1 MKNRMDEKQMSPH
14 GITFG
19 TVTALVMMILLIAAA
34 TLGCAAPA
42 IPGPS
47 GSETAT
53 TAASTVSGPTESGT
67 ATTLAGTSNTES
79 PVPSST
85 DDPDAVS
92 GATKSRFRSGE
103 VQNYQGKNLS
113 PAIGPSDNSISGV
126 QQVDIE
132 KYVLAID
139 GAVDKAQSLK
149 YDEVIA
155 LTPYERLITLHCVT
169 GWDATIL
176 WKGVLL
182 DDLIAMAGAKPE
194 AVTVIFHSVDGYTTS
209 LPLAIIREKQLILA
223 YSSNG
228 LDLPPEMGYPFIVVA
243 EEKFGYKWARWV
255 TGIELSEDADYMGYW
270 EQRGYDNTA
279 DIGK

>member
-1 MKNRMDEKQMSPH
+1 MKIMEFNALGKPISLR
-14 GITFG
+14 GIANG
-19 TVTALVMMILLIAAA
+19 ILPVLIIMTILIAMAA
-34 TLGCAAPA
+34 TGCTSPA
-42 IPGPS
+42 VPGPAAS
-47 GSETAT
+47 ESANPATSET
-53 TAASTVSGPTESGT
+53 SGQSN
-67 ATTLAGTSNTES
+67 AGTTSAANAETSALS
-79 PVPSST
+79 PT
-85 DDPDAVS
+85 DNPDAVS
-92 GATKSRFRSGE
+92 SATMSRFRVGE

-126 QQVDIE
+126 QKVDMA
-132 KYVLAID
+132 KYTLAID
-139 GAVDKAQSLK
+139 GAVDNAQSLA
-149 YDEVIA
+149 YDEIIA

-182 DDLIAMAGAKPE
+182 DDLIAKAGAKAS
-194 AVTVIFHSVDGYTTS
+194 AVTVIFSAADGYTTS
-209 LPLAIIREKQLILA
+209 LPLATIREKQLILA

-243 EEKFGYKWARWV
+243 EEKLGYKWARWV
-255 TGIELSEDADYMGYW
+255 TRIELSEDPDYQGYW

>member
-1 MKNRMDEKQMSPH
+1 MLHQKDEADKKKGMPCISKYSLTLP
-14 GITFG
+14 
-19 TVTALVMMILLIAAA
+19 LMILTLLFLLSA
-34 TLGCAAPA
+34 TGCT
-42 IPGPS
+42 IS
-47 GSETAT
+47 N
-53 TAASTVSGPTESGT
+53 VSGPTESGLSSPAAAGPT
-67 ATTLAGTSNTES
+67 DSSGAETTGPS
-79 PVPSST
+79 PT
-85 DDPDAVS
+85 DNPDAVS
-92 GATKSRFRSGE
+92 GATKSRFRTGE

-126 QQVDIE
+126 QKVDMT
-132 KYVLAID
+132 KYVLTID
-139 GAVDKAQSLK
+139 GAVDAAQSLK
-149 YDEVIA
+149 YDDVIA
-155 LTPYERLITLHCVT
+155 LPPYQRLITLHCVT

-182 DDLIAMAGAKPE
+182 DDLIAKAGAKAS
-194 AVTVIFHSVDGYTTS
+194 AVTVIFHAADGYTTS
-209 LPLAIIREKQLILA
+209 LPLATIHEKQLILA

-255 TGIELSEDADYMGYW
+255 TRIELSEDANYQGYW